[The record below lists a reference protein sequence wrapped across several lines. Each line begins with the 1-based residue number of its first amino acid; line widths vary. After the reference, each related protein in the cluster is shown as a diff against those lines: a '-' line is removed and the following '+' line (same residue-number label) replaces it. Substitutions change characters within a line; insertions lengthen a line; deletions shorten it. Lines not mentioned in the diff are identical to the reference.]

1 MSISRKEWLAGKQEK
16 EWNEKIRHSAKKMR
30 MNFAVISAS
39 VLLANLVEPVKHV
52 MAAEKTTETQ
62 NEVKTYS
69 ENPFLNS
76 LVPSA
81 SSIAQKNDLYASV
94 MLAQA
99 ILESGWGKSTLASEP
114 NHNLFGIK
122 GNYEGESV
130 NMGTLEDSG
139 NQNYYPI
146 QADFRKYPSYHE
158 SLEDYASLLRNGT
171 GWDPLFYDGV
181 WKSNA
186 SSYQEATSY
195 LTGRYATDSAY
206 NSKLNK
212 IIESNELTK
221 YDTPSTTVPSV
232 GTEEVVDQNISAA
245 TNTSYTV
252 KSGDTLYAIAGKYG
266 ISLNDLMK
274 WNQLTSSFLQ
284 IGDILLVSNKKVETP
299 VNTPVSFEKVDTEES
314 AVEQSKPTSLSVYK
328 VKSGDSLW
336 KIGQLNNVTVAQLK
350 EWNNLKTDIIQPGQS
365 LRLMNQVAQEENTVT
380 VPEKPTT
387 ESKPV
392 QNQPVQTITSKTV
405 TVASGDTLYKIAN
418 QANVSVAQLTEW
430 NQLKSTIIYPGQKLI
445 LQVNKANTGTTPSK
459 EESIPVKDQVVEN
472 VKPATSSKA
481 YSVKSGDTLYR
492 IANQAGVSV
501 KELKEWNQL
510 NSNIILIGQKLQ
522 IAKATTPIQVE
533 ESTSQTTEKVS
544 QTHSVKSGDTL
555 YAISKQYG
563 VSITQLI
570 EWNHVTSN
578 MIYVGQQLQVK

>member
-1 MSISRKEWLAGKQEK
+1 MTGVVWLSISRKEWLTGKQEK

-30 MNFAVISAS
+30 MNFAVISMS

-62 NEVKTYS
+62 NEVKKYS
-69 ENPFLNS
+69 ENSFLNS
-76 LVPSA
+76 LIPSA
-81 SSIAQKNDLYASV
+81 SSIAHKNDLYASV

-99 ILESGWGKSTLASEP
+99 ILESVWGKSALASEP

-130 NMGTLEDSG
+130 NMNTLEDSG
-139 NQNYYPI
+139 NENYYQI

-206 NSKLNK
+206 GSKLNK

-221 YDTPSTTVPSV
+221 YDAPSTDVPSV
-232 GTEEVVDQNISAA
+232 ETEEVVDQNISAS

-252 KSGDTLYAIAGKYG
+252 KSGDTLYAIADKYG

-274 WNQLTSSFLQ
+274 WNQLNSSFLQ
-284 IGDILLVSNKKVETP
+284 IGDILLISNKDVEAPVDTP
-299 VNTPVSFEKVDTEES
+299 VIPEKTDKEES
-314 AVEQSKPTSLSVYK
+314 IEEQNKPTSTSIYK

-336 KIGQLNNVTVAQLK
+336 KISQLHQVTVAQLK
-350 EWNNLKTDIIQPGQS
+350 EWNHLKTDIIQPGQS
-365 LRLMNQVAQEENTVT
+365 LRLMSQVAQEESN
-380 VPEKPTT
+380 
-387 ESKPV
+387 SI
-392 QNQPVQTITSKTV
+392 QNQSVETKTV
-405 TVASGDTLYKIAN
+405 TVVSGDTLYKIAN

-430 NQLKSTIIYPGQKLI
+430 NQLKSTLIYPGQKLI
-445 LQVNKANTGTTPSK
+445 IQVNETNIITTPNK
-459 EESIPVKDQVVEN
+459 EENTPVKDQVVEEPN
-472 VKPATSSKA
+472 SSTSSNV
-481 YSVKSGDTLYR
+481 YSVKAGDTLYR
-492 IANQAGVSV
+492 IANQIGVSV

-510 NSNIILIGQKLQ
+510 NSDIILIGQTLQ
-522 IAKATTPIQVE
+522 IEKTTTPVQVE
-533 ESTSQTTEKVS
+533 ESTNQTTEKVS
-544 QTHSVKSGDTL
+544 QTYSVKNGDTL
-555 YAISKQYG
+555 YAISKQFG

-578 MIYVGQQLQVK
+578 IIYVGQQLQVK